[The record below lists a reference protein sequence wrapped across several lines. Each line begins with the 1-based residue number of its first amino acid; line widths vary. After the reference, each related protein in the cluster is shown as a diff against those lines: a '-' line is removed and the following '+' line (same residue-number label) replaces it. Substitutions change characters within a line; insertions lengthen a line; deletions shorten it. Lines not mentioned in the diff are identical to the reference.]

1 MGGGMSGGMG
11 WREGGGGLGEGMSVS
26 AAFGR
31 EMLEAMTA
39 WGRAGGEAGGEEA
52 GGGGAGGGEA
62 GGGGTPRGPNEP
74 QSPCCWGA
82 AATPSASTLGAG
94 PPRVE
99 GGDPRH
105 NLNQRRVRWGPAA
118 QGKQPFHT
126 PAAPAAEPAAAAA
139 ASAAAMPLPLRQ
151 KSEARPPPAA
161 AAPATAAI
169 PPPPRSLLLLLAST
183 SELRQ
188 AARNALGS
196 GCLAELARAST
207 RASPLDTRR
216 QPNPPFTRVLARALT
231 LAYTRRHT
239 HRPHTPPTHT
249 AHACR
254 RHPPPSRRAS
264 TSAHCAPA
272 RRCWSSCRLTSY
284 RVSSC
289 CLTSSSSPT
298 TPPHSSY
305 GTPTTTTFA
314 AASPRA
320 ACCLSRPV
328 PSCCLAGAPSWQ
340 TWPSP
345 TSSLRS

>member
-1 MGGGMSGGMG
+1 MPLERRQSSGEGSRPGSNAGSKPPPHGTTHSVTPARGEESKAQAPHRDQREQTRQARRREEREATERSKGGPGPISPAAPAWGGEMGGGMSGGMG

-39 WGRAGGEAGGEEA
+39 WGRAGGEAGGD
-52 GGGGAGGGEA
+52 EA
-62 GGGGTPRGPNEP
+62 GGGGTSRGPNEP

-105 NLNQRRVRWGPAA
+105 NLNQRRVRWGPAV

-126 PAAPAAEPAAAAA
+126 PAAPAAEPATAAAA
-139 ASAAAMPLPLRQ
+139 TAAAAMPLPLRQ
-151 KSEARPPPAA
+151 KSEARPTPAA
-161 AAPATAAI
+161 AAPATAAV

-207 RASPLDTRR
+207 HAPRPLTRAV
-216 QPNPPFTRVLARALT
+216 NPTDPS
-231 LAYTRRHT
+231 
-239 HRPHTPPTHT
+239 
-249 AHACR
+249 HA
-254 RHPPPSRRAS
+254 S
-264 TSAHCAPA
+264 
-272 RRCWSSCRLTSY
+272 
-284 RVSSC
+284 
-289 CLTSSSSPT
+289 
-298 TPPHSSY
+298 
-305 GTPTTTTFA
+305 
-314 AASPRA
+314 
-320 ACCLSRPV
+320 
-328 PSCCLAGAPSWQ
+328 
-340 TWPSP
+340 
-345 TSSLRS
+345 